1 MAFSFLNLFK
11 KKAAAEQEVA
21 PARPPVEKPSSERL
35 SKTVRPSGRTV
46 MPSSQDQSRGGSMA
60 RVMEPTPPPAA
71 TPRTLSFGA
80 PVSMAN
86 DLPPAVAVALEP
98 KVERAI
104 SVDLTDVV
112 AGMPEG
118 YVRPLEN
125 RDVGRRVLLKASEL
139 ERGMANGRPAVSVAT
154 IFEQVP
160 EIFVRSVAASNTTQ
174 VTLPF
179 SKVLEQFSA
188 LQTRSDQYRDL
199 AVPHVETPFLKVT
212 LEDDERFGTKPEI
225 LETGDLP
232 PGRVEPATAES
243 ISAAMP
249 EALATESVTTA
260 PAPAQ
265 KTAFSLRAPT
275 PRGQKNGAANGAP
288 AAPAAPAG
296 PTRIPFKLTPNGAG
310 VSSPER
316 VPASSGAPVP
326 TSSPAAA
333 GTAPA
338 RIPFKVAAPSEDAPR
353 QPAEPW
359 LTKESFAAGA
369 ESQPDAANG
378 AQPAAAAG
386 ESAQAGALTIS
397 LLLGAILRTL
407 PPMQLIGDFEEVAS
421 DARLELPFSMVE
433 PQLVTG
439 RVTLKPEEFAAALPE
454 AYRGFFDATSAAPV
468 SLPLQ
473 EVLKNLPSTSLRMRD
488 DQEEQEKGANF
499 ATPFSAKAE
508 EDAKRFK
515 AFGAPVPKP
524 MVLPPAPQP
533 VADAAPE
540 PIAFQFADPTAASAA
555 DPIAAVAPL
564 QISQPTPAISF
575 AAVNGQRDALQT
587 ALDTNDELD
596 AKSVV
601 THVGRMPGVEA
612 CAIIFGDGL
621 SLAGNLP
628 ESYHADALCA
638 VAPSVLQRLGNHMA
652 DTKLGALRAMTLSC
666 AEAAITFFMPD
677 NLCLAVLHP
686 GAELTADVRERLAS
700 VVQELSRIY
709 SHPA

>member
-1 MAFSFLNLFK
+1 
-11 KKAAAEQEVA
+11 
-21 PARPPVEKPSSERL
+21 
-35 SKTVRPSGRTV
+35 
-46 MPSSQDQSRGGSMA
+46 
-60 RVMEPTPPPAA
+60 
-71 TPRTLSFGA
+71 
-80 PVSMAN
+80 
-86 DLPPAVAVALEP
+86 
-98 KVERAI
+98 
-104 SVDLTDVV
+104 
-112 AGMPEG
+112 
-118 YVRPLEN
+118 
-125 RDVGRRVLLKASEL
+125 
-139 ERGMANGRPAVSVAT
+139 
-154 IFEQVP
+154 
-160 EIFVRSVAASNTTQ
+160 
-174 VTLPF
+174 
-179 SKVLEQFSA
+179 
-188 LQTRSDQYRDL
+188 
-199 AVPHVETPFLKVT
+199 
-212 LEDDERFGTKPEI
+212 
-225 LETGDLP
+225 
-232 PGRVEPATAES
+232 
-243 ISAAMP
+243 
-249 EALATESVTTA
+249 
-260 PAPAQ
+260 
-265 KTAFSLRAPT
+265 
-275 PRGQKNGAANGAP
+275 
-288 AAPAAPAG
+288 
-296 PTRIPFKLTPNGAG
+296 
-310 VSSPER
+310 
-316 VPASSGAPVP
+316 
-326 TSSPAAA
+326 
-333 GTAPA
+333 
-338 RIPFKVAAPSEDAPR
+338 
-353 QPAEPW
+353 

-369 ESQPDAANG
+369 ESQPDAADG
-378 AQPAAAAG
+378 AQPAAAGG

-397 LLLGAILRTL
+397 LPLGAILRTL
-407 PPMQLIGDFEEVAS
+407 PPMQLIGDVDEVAS
-421 DARLELPFSMVE
+421 DARLELPFSTVE

-473 EVLKNLPSTSLRMRD
+473 EVLKNLPSASLRMRD

-515 AFGAPVPKP
+515 TSGAPVPKP

-540 PIAFQFADPTAASAA
+540 PIAFQFADPL
-555 DPIAAVAPL
+555 AAVAPL
-564 QISQPTPAISF
+564 KISQPTPAISF
-575 AAVNGQRDALQT
+575 AAANGQRNALQT
-587 ALDTNDELD
+587 ALDTNEELD

>member
-11 KKAAAEQEVA
+11 KKAAPEPEAA
-21 PARPPVEKPSSERL
+21 PAPPPLEKPSSERL

-46 MPSSQDQSRGGSMA
+46 MPSSQTQSRGGSMA
-60 RVMEPTPPPAA
+60 GVMEPTPAPAGA
-71 TPRTLSFGA
+71 TARTVSFGGA
-80 PVSMAN
+80 ASMAN

-104 SVDLTDVV
+104 SVDLTDIV

-139 ERGMANGRPAVSVAT
+139 ERGMANGRPAVSVVT

-212 LEDDERFGTKPEI
+212 LEDDERFGTKTEI

-232 PGRVEPATAES
+232 PGRMEPATAES
-243 ISAAMP
+243 IAAATP
-249 EALATESVTTA
+249 EALAMESG
-260 PAPAQ
+260 
-265 KTAFSLRAPT
+265 KTAFSMRAAT
-275 PRGQKNGAANGAP
+275 PPGQKNGAANGAP

-296 PTRIPFKLTPNGAG
+296 PTRIPFKLTPNGTG

-316 VPASSGAPVP
+316 VPASGGAPVP

-338 RIPFKVAAPSEDAPR
+338 RIPFQAAAPSEDAPR

-359 LTKESFAAGA
+359 LAKESVGAG
-369 ESQPDAANG
+369 ESQPDAADG
-378 AQPAAAAG
+378 AQPGAAAG

-397 LLLGAILRTL
+397 LPLGAILRTL
-407 PPMQLIGDFEEVAS
+407 PPMQLIGDVDEVAS
-421 DARLELPFSMVE
+421 DARLELPFATVE

-515 AFGAPVPKP
+515 TSGAPVPKP

-540 PIAFQFADPTAASAA
+540 PIAFQFADPL
-555 DPIAAVAPL
+555 AAVAPL

-575 AAVNGQRDALQT
+575 AAANGQRNALQT

-652 DTKLGALRAMTLSC
+652 GTKLGALRAMTLSC
-666 AEAAITFFMPD
+666 AEAAITFFMHD
-677 NLCLAVLHP
+677 NLCLAALHS